1 MSLAGWFRRR
11 GAFSVPALSGR
22 TSLSGRPLP
31 SGRPPAYAVSEPAG
45 PAPDGPLWI
54 EVSADQPHP
63 VDLRWADEL
72 MASARPHLMVRP
84 RDQLLILVPNRPIKL
99 NATALRVLGAMVDD
113 GAGVA
118 EVLRS
123 EGDSPHKRRE
133 LHFFFSDL
141 RSWLSGSLGEGEGR
155 RAVVHEPFSADFSHL
170 PVISEV
176 ALTYRCNLACAFCY
190 AGCAASGLPAA
201 WSEERTMTGDE
212 VCRVLDRIRHQAH
225 CPSVSFTGGEPTTRK
240 GLPRFVRHAKALGM
254 KVNLISNGQLLTE
267 SLVSR
272 LAGAGLDSAQL
283 SLEGHDAATH
293 DALVMR
299 QGAWDRL
306 WAAAGRL
313 EAHGI
318 RVHTNTTMNRRNLP
332 HLEDLVDLVA
342 DRGHD
347 RMTMNLVIPC
357 GTAAGTTG
365 DELLIPYSEAGD
377 HVLRAKQRAAGR
389 GVDFIW
395 YSPIPACLF
404 NTVAHGLGNQ
414 GCAAADGLLHV
425 NPAGDVL
432 PCSSFHHG
440 ESLGNL
446 LRQSFE
452 EIWQSRAARF
462 FRDKHMMPAVC
473 HSCAN
478 RQFCQGACPLYWRE
492 IGLTELGGMAGA
504 RPPLPEGFAG
514 GHGLP

>member
-1 MSLAGWFRRR
+1 MNLSRLFKPRRLGASLAPSLFVD
-11 GAFSVPALSGR
+11 SKPA
-22 TSLSGRPLP
+22 
-31 SGRPPAYAVSEPAG
+31 
-45 PAPDGPLWI
+45 APEGPLWV

-63 VDLRWADEL
+63 VDLRWVDEL
-72 MASARPHLMVRP
+72 ITSARGHLMVRP
-84 RDQLLILVPNRPIKL
+84 EDELLILVPNRPIKI
-99 NATALRVLGAMVDD
+99 NATALRVLGAMV
-113 GAGVA
+113 GEGVGVA
-118 EVLRS
+118 EVLRR
-123 EGDSPHKRRE
+123 EGDSPRKRRE

-155 RAVVHEPFSADFSHL
+155 QAVVQEPFVADYTQL

-190 AGCAASGLPAA
+190 AGCAASGLPDG
-201 WSEERTMTGDE
+201 WSEERTMSDEE
-212 VCRVLDRIRHQAH
+212 VCRVLDRIRHEGQ

-240 GLPRFVRHAKALGM
+240 GLPRFVRHAKDLGM
-254 KVNLISNGQLLTE
+254 KVNLISNGQLLSE
-267 SLVSR
+267 RLVVK
-272 LAGAGLDSAQL
+272 LAEAGLDSAQL

-293 DALVMR
+293 DDLVMR
-299 QGAWDRL
+299 PGAFDRL
-306 WAAAGRL
+306 WAAAKRL
-313 EAHGI
+313 KAHGI

-332 HLEDLVDLVA
+332 HLEALVDLVA

-357 GTAAGTTG
+357 GTAAGATA
-365 DELLIPYSEAGD
+365 DDLLIPYSEVGE
-377 HVLRAKQRAAGR
+377 HVLRVKERAAAR

-432 PCSSFHHG
+432 PCSSFQHS

-446 LRQSFE
+446 LHQSFD
-452 EIWQSRAARF
+452 EIWQSRAARH
-462 FRDKHMMPAVC
+462 FRQKQMMPPGC
-473 HSCAN
+473 HACPN
-478 RQFCQGACPLYWRE
+478 REFCQGACPLYWRE
-492 IGLTELGGMAGA
+492 IGLTELGGSARD
-504 RPPLPEGFAG
+504 RPPLPEGFACG
-514 GHGLP
+514 GCECGTVCSPG